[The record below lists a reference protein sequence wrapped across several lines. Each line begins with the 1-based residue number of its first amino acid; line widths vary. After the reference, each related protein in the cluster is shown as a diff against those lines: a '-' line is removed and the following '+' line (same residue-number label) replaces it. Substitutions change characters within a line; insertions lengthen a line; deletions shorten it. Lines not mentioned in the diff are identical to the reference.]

1 MIFYHGTL
9 ALFKKDVDSGRIAD
23 KIEESFLSHGFHHNN
38 PKEHAAYVN
47 SLRVRR
53 DVLCDKDAKMN
64 QNLKIAIE
72 FKVPNTSKR
81 VDFLITGYD
90 ELGEENAVIIE
101 LKQWTECEKTDL
113 ENLVYAYVAG
123 RKRNLSHPSYQAYS
137 YAQRI
142 KNFNQTVQE
151 KPVNLYPCAYCHNY
165 EERWKEEIEDPRYDE
180 VMKDAPLFLSRDRLK
195 LRRFIKKYI
204 KNPDKGEI
212 LYQIDNGKIRPSV
225 ELQDAI
231 SKLLHGNKE
240 FHRIDEQQVAF
251 SVIKDLILKSY
262 GKKTKHT
269 IIVKGGPGTGKTVI
283 ARNLLSDLICDKK
296 KEGLNVCYVSKNAAP
311 RNVYAKRL
319 IQDNFRMSY
328 ISNLFKGSGSFVDA
342 KENEFD
348 CILADEA
355 HRLNAKS
362 GLYGNQGENQI
373 KEIIHASK
381 VSVFFIDEDQIVTA
395 KDIGSV
401 DEIRKWAKEEGSI
414 VHEGE
419 DLELVSQF
427 RCNGSDGYLCFLD
440 NLLQIRETAN
450 MDREDRDY
458 DVKVY
463 DDPVLFREDLRKKNE
478 RNNKSRRVAGYCYPW
493 VSKRNPLL
501 YDIVLENGFRA
512 QWNFNDTK
520 TWAIDK
526 DSFDQVGCIHTC
538 QGLEFDYVGVI
549 IGKDL
554 IYRNG
559 EVLTVPSERAKT
571 DISLKGCHDRK
582 KADKIIRDTYK
593 TLLTR
598 GQKGCYIY
606 CEDKSLAS
614 YIKKCLKQS

>member
-9 ALFKKDVDSGRIAD
+9 AQFKANVDSGRIAD
-23 KIEESFLSHGFHHNN
+23 KIEDSFLAHGFHHNN
-38 PKEHAAYVN
+38 PKEHVAYVN

-90 ELGEENAVIIE
+90 EAGEENAVVIE

-180 VMKDAPLFLSRDRLK
+180 VIKDAPLFLSRDRLK

-231 SKLLHGNKE
+231 SKLLQGNKE
-240 FHRIDEQQVAF
+240 FNRIDEQQVAF

-296 KEGLNVCYVSKNAAP
+296 KEGRNVCYVSKNAAP

-450 MDREDRDY
+450 VDREDRDY

-463 DDPVLFREDLRKKNE
+463 DDPVLLRKDLRKKNE
-478 RNNKSRRVAGYCYPW
+478 INNKSRRVAGYCYPW
-493 VSKRNPLL
+493 VSKRNPSLF
-501 YDIVLENGFRA
+501 DIALENGFRA

-554 IYRNG
+554 IYRN
-559 EVLTVPSERAKT
+559 EKVLTVPSERAKT
-571 DISLKGCHDRK
+571 DISLKGCHDKK
-582 KADKIIRDTYK
+582 KADKIIPDTYK

-606 CEDKSLAS
+606 CEDKRLAS
-614 YIKKCLKQS
+614 YIKKCLKQF

>member
-113 ENLVYAYVAG
+113 KNLVYAYVAG

-180 VMKDAPLFLSRDRLK
+180 VRKDAPLFLSRDRLK

-251 SVIKDLILKSY
+251 SVIQDLILKSY

-355 HRLNAKS
+355 HRLNARS

-450 MDREDRDY
+450 VDREDRDY

-463 DDPVLFREDLRKKNE
+463 DDPVLLREDLRKKNE

-493 VSKRNPLL
+493 VSKRDPSLD
-501 YDIVLENGFRA
+501 DIVLENEFHA

-606 CEDKSLAS
+606 CVDKRLSS

>member
-1 MIFYHGTL
+1 
-9 ALFKKDVDSGRIAD
+9 
-23 KIEESFLSHGFHHNN
+23 
-38 PKEHAAYVN
+38 
-47 SLRVRR
+47 
-53 DVLCDKDAKMN
+53 
-64 QNLKIAIE
+64 
-72 FKVPNTSKR
+72 
-81 VDFLITGYD
+81 
-90 ELGEENAVIIE
+90 
-101 LKQWTECEKTDL
+101 
-113 ENLVYAYVAG
+113 
-123 RKRNLSHPSYQAYS
+123 
-137 YAQRI
+137 
-142 KNFNQTVQE
+142 
-151 KPVNLYPCAYCHNY
+151 
-165 EERWKEEIEDPRYDE
+165 
-180 VMKDAPLFLSRDRLK
+180 
-195 LRRFIKKYI
+195 
-204 KNPDKGEI
+204 
-212 LYQIDNGKIRPSV
+212 
-225 ELQDAI
+225 
-231 SKLLHGNKE
+231 
-240 FHRIDEQQVAF
+240 
-251 SVIKDLILKSY
+251 
-262 GKKTKHT
+262 
-269 IIVKGGPGTGKTVI
+269 
-283 ARNLLSDLICDKK
+283 
-296 KEGLNVCYVSKNAAP
+296 
-311 RNVYAKRL
+311 
-319 IQDNFRMSY
+319 MSY

-355 HRLNAKS
+355 HRLNARS
-362 GLYGNQGENQI
+362 GLYGKQGENQI

-427 RCNGSDGYLCFLD
+427 RCNGCDGYLCFLD

-450 MDREDRDY
+450 VDREDRDY

-463 DDPVLFREDLRKKNE
+463 DDPVRLREDLRKKNE

-606 CEDKSLAS
+606 CEDKRLSS

>member
-113 ENLVYAYVAG
+113 KNLVYAYVAG

-180 VMKDAPLFLSRDRLK
+180 VRKDAPLFLSRDRLK

-251 SVIKDLILKSY
+251 SVIQDLILKSY

-355 HRLNAKS
+355 HRLNARS

-450 MDREDRDY
+450 VDREDRDY

-463 DDPVLFREDLRKKNE
+463 DDPVLLREDLKKKNE

-493 VSKRNPLL
+493 VSKRDPSLD
-501 YDIVLENGFRA
+501 DIVLENEFHA

-606 CEDKSLAS
+606 CVDKRLSS

>member
-1 MIFYHGTL
+1 M
-9 ALFKKDVDSGRIAD
+9 
-23 KIEESFLSHGFHHNN
+23 
-38 PKEHAAYVN
+38 
-47 SLRVRR
+47 
-53 DVLCDKDAKMN
+53 
-64 QNLKIAIE
+64 
-72 FKVPNTSKR
+72 
-81 VDFLITGYD
+81 
-90 ELGEENAVIIE
+90 
-101 LKQWTECEKTDL
+101 
-113 ENLVYAYVAG
+113 
-123 RKRNLSHPSYQAYS
+123 
-137 YAQRI
+137 
-142 KNFNQTVQE
+142 
-151 KPVNLYPCAYCHNY
+151 
-165 EERWKEEIEDPRYDE
+165 ERWKEEIEDPRYDE
-180 VMKDAPLFLSRDRLK
+180 VRKDAPLFLSRDRLK

-450 MDREDRDY
+450 VDREDRDY

-463 DDPVLFREDLRKKNE
+463 DDPVLLRENLRKKNE
-478 RNNKSRRVAGYCYPW
+478 RNNKSRRVAGYCYQW
-493 VSKRNPLL
+493 VSKRDPSLD
-501 YDIVLENGFRA
+501 DIVLENGFRA

-554 IYRNG
+554 IYRKG

-606 CEDKSLAS
+606 CEDKRLSS

>member
-1 MIFYHGTL
+1 M
-9 ALFKKDVDSGRIAD
+9 
-23 KIEESFLSHGFHHNN
+23 
-38 PKEHAAYVN
+38 
-47 SLRVRR
+47 
-53 DVLCDKDAKMN
+53 
-64 QNLKIAIE
+64 
-72 FKVPNTSKR
+72 
-81 VDFLITGYD
+81 
-90 ELGEENAVIIE
+90 
-101 LKQWTECEKTDL
+101 
-113 ENLVYAYVAG
+113 
-123 RKRNLSHPSYQAYS
+123 
-137 YAQRI
+137 
-142 KNFNQTVQE
+142 
-151 KPVNLYPCAYCHNY
+151 
-165 EERWKEEIEDPRYDE
+165 
-180 VMKDAPLFLSRDRLK
+180 
-195 LRRFIKKYI
+195 
-204 KNPDKGEI
+204 
-212 LYQIDNGKIRPSV
+212 
-225 ELQDAI
+225 
-231 SKLLHGNKE
+231 
-240 FHRIDEQQVAF
+240 
-251 SVIKDLILKSY
+251 
-262 GKKTKHT
+262 
-269 IIVKGGPGTGKTVI
+269 
-283 ARNLLSDLICDKK
+283 
-296 KEGLNVCYVSKNAAP
+296 
-311 RNVYAKRL
+311 
-319 IQDNFRMSY
+319 
-328 ISNLFKGSGSFVDA
+328 
-342 KENEFD
+342 
-348 CILADEA
+348 
-355 HRLNAKS
+355 NAKS

-450 MDREDRDY
+450 MDREDRNY

-463 DDPVLFREDLRKKNE
+463 DDPFLLREDLRKKNE

-493 VSKRNPLL
+493 VSKRNPSL

-554 IYRNG
+554 IHRNG
-559 EVLTVPSERAKT
+559 NVLTVPSERAKT

-606 CEDKSLAS
+606 CEDKRLAS

>member
-9 ALFKKDVDSGRIAD
+9 AQFKGDVDSGRIAD
-23 KIEESFLSHGFHHNN
+23 KIEDSFLAHGFHHNN

-64 QNLKIAIE
+64 QNLTIAIE

-113 ENLVYAYVAG
+113 KNLVYAYVAG

-180 VMKDAPLFLSRDRLK
+180 VIKDAPLFLSRDRLK

-240 FHRIDEQQVAF
+240 FNRIDEQQVAF
-251 SVIKDLILKSY
+251 SVMKDLILKSY

-319 IQDNFRMSY
+319 IKDNFRMSY

-450 MDREDRDY
+450 VDREDRDY

-463 DDPVLFREDLRKKNE
+463 DDPVLLREDLRKKNE

-493 VSKRNPLL
+493 VSKRDPSL

-554 IYRNG
+554 IYRKGN
-559 EVLTVPSERAKT
+559 VLTVPSERAKT
-571 DISLKGCHDRK
+571 DISLKGCHDKK

-606 CEDKSLAS
+606 CEDKRLSS

>member
-113 ENLVYAYVAG
+113 KNLVYAYVAG

-180 VMKDAPLFLSRDRLK
+180 VRKDAPLFLSRDRLK
-195 LRRFIKKYI
+195 IRRFIKKYI

-240 FHRIDEQQVAF
+240 FNRIDEQQVAF

-355 HRLNAKS
+355 HRLNARS

-450 MDREDRDY
+450 VDREDRDY

-463 DDPVLFREDLRKKNE
+463 DDPVLLREDLRKKNE

-493 VSKRNPLL
+493 VSKRDPSLD
-501 YDIVLENGFRA
+501 DIVLENEFHA

-606 CEDKSLAS
+606 CVDKRLSS

>member
-23 KIEESFLSHGFHHNN
+23 KIEESFLSHGFHHNK

-90 ELGEENAVIIE
+90 ELGGENAVIIE

-113 ENLVYAYVAG
+113 ENLVYVYVAG

-180 VMKDAPLFLSRDRLK
+180 VRKDAPLFLSRDRLK

-251 SVIKDLILKSY
+251 SVIQDLILKSY

-450 MDREDRDY
+450 VDREDRDY

-463 DDPVLFREDLRKKNE
+463 DDPVLLREDLRKKNE

-493 VSKRNPLL
+493 VSKRDPSL

>member
-180 VMKDAPLFLSRDRLK
+180 VRKDAPLFLSRDRLK

-240 FHRIDEQQVAF
+240 FNRIDEQQVAF
-251 SVIKDLILKSY
+251 SVIQDLILKSY

-355 HRLNAKS
+355 HRLNARS

-450 MDREDRDY
+450 VDREDRDY

-463 DDPVLFREDLRKKNE
+463 DDPVLLREDLRKKNE

-493 VSKRNPLL
+493 VSKRDPSL

-554 IYRNG
+554 IYRKG

-606 CEDKSLAS
+606 CEDKRLSS